1 MSHRQTT
8 SKMALSGRGQIE
20 TAIHHSVTL
29 REDLKQVLERVCR
42 AADEADEGEL
52 EEVQEILQMIADSDY
67 EEPGLI

>member
-1 MSHRQTT
+1 
-8 SKMALSGRGQIE
+8 MALSGRGQIE

-52 EEVQEILQMIADSDY
+52 EEVQEILRMIADSDY
-67 EEPGLI
+67 EEPSLI